1 MRTSL
6 TLIVI
11 ASLASTAMADPYLI
25 FDQAD
30 LGDGLYGV
38 TVSVGG
44 DQEQAS
50 WAVNIDFWPAEQ
62 IQAFG
67 SLNVNTE
74 IEAETYEPIDPNYTK
89 ELDSWIYGD
98 WNALATGIQGLPGEP
113 FHIHAGTPGGQAFGT
128 IPLCYIVT
136 RGCSAYFP
144 VCWEGVIARQGV
156 DYPTRNPPEPG
167 TMALIA
173 FGSFVALRR
182 RRRAVRTGG

>member
-11 ASLASTAMADPYLI
+11 ATLASTAMAAPELLWEAVDNGFI
-25 FDQAD
+25 
-30 LGDGLYGV
+30 
-38 TVSVGG
+38 VSLS
-44 DQEQAS
+44 DAESAS
-50 WAVNIDFWPAEQ
+50 WAVNLDFWPAQQ

-74 IEAETYEPIDPNYTK
+74 TEAETYEPIDPNYTK

-128 IPLCYIVT
+128 IPLCYIAT
-136 RGCSAYFP
+136 DRGVISYD
-144 VCWEGVIARQGV
+144 GIIARQGV
-156 DYPTRNPPEPG
+156 DYYVHWDPAEPG

-182 RRRAVRTGG
+182 RHRTVRTDG